1 MKITEIRE
9 RRAAA
14 VAKARA
20 IIAKAENENRQLTAE
35 ESGDFDSLKSE
46 IESLEAQEQR
56 ASFIDEAERRSVARP
71 VDGGRDTL
79 DTLEQRSS
87 LLSVIRAGT
96 EGRTLTGA
104 DAELHAEL
112 ERRYG
117 APKHGGILVPLR
129 AFECRENNTTNGAG
143 LVSTDHR
150 ADQFI
155 GPLRASLLVKA
166 LGVRTLSGLRGDVSI
181 PKYGAGLSAG
191 WVAEGE
197 TLTESTMGFSGVTLT
212 PHHVGGIT
220 EMSRQLIQQSAPA
233 IEDLVRDDLSF
244 AIAAAVDKAIVAG
257 TGDDGEPQG
266 IIGRLGVLT
275 AGVPATWNAILDVE
289 QMLRGVNVSP
299 SGWYT
304 TTEVLTALRK
314 VLKAPTAGSDYIAGP
329 ASIGDLS
336 AASSNAA
343 PEDTAILGDWSQVLI
358 GQWGAVELLVNPYAE
373 GPYRRGGVL
382 VRAFSTIDVQCRH
395 EKAFVVCS
403 DAGEG
408 S

>member
-20 IIAKAENENRQLTAE
+20 ILAKAEAENRSLTAD
-35 ESGDFDSLKSE
+35 ESKDFDTIKAE
-46 IESLEAQEQR
+46 ITDLEAAEQR
-56 ASFIDEAERRSVARP
+56 AQFIDDAERRSVARP
-71 VDGGRDTL
+71 VEGGRDTL
-79 DTLEQRSS
+79 EQLEQRAS

-96 EGRTLTGA
+96 EGRSLSGA

-112 ERRYG
+112 ERRHG

-129 AFECRENNTTNGAG
+129 AFERRENNTTNGAG
-143 LVSTDHR
+143 LVGTDHR

-166 LGVRTLSGLRGDVSI
+166 LGVRTLSDLRGDVSI
-181 PKYGAGLSAG
+181 PKHGAGLSAG
-191 WVAEGE
+191 WVEEGE
-197 TLTESTMGFSGVTLT
+197 ALTESTMGFSGVTLT
-212 PHHVGGIT
+212 PHHVGGIS

-244 AIAAAVDKAIVAG
+244 AIAAAVDAAIVSG
-257 TGDDGEPQG
+257 SGDDGEPLG
-266 IIGRLGVLT
+266 ILERLGVQT
-275 AGVPATWNAILDVE
+275 ADIPATWNAILDVE
-289 QMLRGVNVSP
+289 QQLRGVNVSP

-329 ASIGDLS
+329 ASIGDLP

-343 PEDTAILGDWSQVLI
+343 PADTAILGDWSQVLI

-395 EKAFVVCS
+395 EQAFVVCT
-403 DAGEG
+403 EG
-408 S
+408 GGGS